1 MEVEGVLER
10 THGGAIISQHL
21 PLEPEY
27 QQRAMRCPEEK
38 RIIGLTAAAL
48 IREGDIVFVNS
59 GTTCTQVIRHIRPG
73 MDITVITN
81 NLIAALEVGD
91 AGFSLTLMGG
101 EYQHKSN
108 SVAGRFAIENLGQI
122 YANIA
127 FIGVDGISL
136 KHGYTVPSNA
146 EAEVIRTMINR
157 THGPV
162 YIVADHTKWGVVS
175 NYEIAAID
183 HDLKLITDP
192 GLDEHARS
200 ALASRS
206 VEILYA
212 NPDPHKI

>member
-1 MEVEGVLER
+1 
-10 THGGAIISQHL
+10 
-21 PLEPEY
+21 
-27 QQRAMRCPEEK
+27 MRCPEEK

-48 IREGDIVFVNS
+48 IHEGEIVFINS
-59 GTTCTQVIRHIRPG
+59 GTTSTQVIRHIRPG
-73 MDITVITN
+73 MDVTVITN
-81 NLIAALEVGD
+81 NLIAALEAGD
-91 AGFSLTLMGG
+91 AGFDLTLMGG

-122 YANIA
+122 YANQA

-183 HDLKLITDP
+183 NDLKLITDP
-192 GLDEHARS
+192 GLDEHARF

-206 VEILYA
+206 VEILLA
-212 NPDPHKI
+212 NPVPIKI